1 MAYGVPGQRIRAELQ
16 QQRPTLQLQPCQI
29 LNSMCLAGDQ
39 TGILALQRCY
49 DPVVPKR
56 ELPHGR
62 SDTEG
67 GGWAGLSSS
76 AGMAGDFMHVF
87 YRPRQRP
94 LTALTSRGLA
104 ALGPPEH
111 KATSHGMCGGAMV
124 VTALLE
130 IEKVPCPS
138 TPSLRRRWRPCV
150 LCVVLG
156 R

>member
-1 MAYGVPGQRIRAELQ
+1 
-16 QQRPTLQLQPCQI
+16 
-29 LNSMCLAGDQ
+29 MCLAGDQ

-67 GGWAGLSSS
+67 GGWAGLSPS

-130 IEKVPCPS
+130 IEKVPCPIHTQS
-138 TPSLRRRWRPCV
+138 AAQMEA
-150 LCVVLG
+150 LCLVCSSG
-156 R
+156 KMKQPQTCPFP